1 MTKPLVAAV
10 LRNRWWQRLQNCL
23 SGGLSSQQN
32 VDLLLDPVLV
42 VGSVGVGALLVD
54 KTRQV
59 CQLVDEIKQLKI
71 KTRPVKTSFRDCS
84 WGFGLAEIEKFCWNL
99 E

>member
-54 KTRQV
+54 ETRQV
-59 CQLVDEIKQLKI
+59 CQLVDEIKQLSDI
-71 KTRPVKTSFRDCS
+71 VSDAGCS
-84 WGFGLAEIEKFCWNL
+84 ELVLFSCT
-99 E
+99 